1 MELPI
6 KEGDKVKAEQLLAR
20 INPHD
25 FQQRV
30 NQEKAKYDY
39 AVVTYQRYKTLLK
52 SDTISRAAYDEKFA
66 QLQVAKANL
75 ATATKSL
82 NDTHLKAPFN
92 GYIANRFVENFEY
105 VRAKQNILSLQNL
118 KEIEIIIHIPEQDV
132 SNAQHIENFDVT
144 QGTKQTIGT
153 VVFAAFPEDTYSV
166 DTKEF
171 ATEADPKTQT
181 YRATLVMSLPENK
194 IILPGMTASVKIKFG
209 GTSDTDVFAI
219 PISAVSIDPE
229 GNHFVWLVNKEENAV
244 SKQII
249 ELGEATE
256 NNVQAIKGLKI
267 DNRIVTAGVTH
278 LTNGMKIRIIKGK
291 IGKD

>member
-1 MELPI
+1 MKSLISSIAIALTLALGGCGSDPPPQKVEDHGKLVKVITLTPDDAGFVREYPGRVKASMRVDLAFEVSGRLMELPI

-105 VRAKQNILSLQNL
+105 VRAIVCHRLTSRFLS
-118 KEIEIIIHIPEQDV
+118 P
-132 SNAQHIENFDVT
+132 
-144 QGTKQTIGT
+144 
-153 VVFAAFPEDTYSV
+153 
-166 DTKEF
+166 
-171 ATEADPKTQT
+171 
-181 YRATLVMSLPENK
+181 
-194 IILPGMTASVKIKFG
+194 
-209 GTSDTDVFAI
+209 
-219 PISAVSIDPE
+219 
-229 GNHFVWLVNKEENAV
+229 
-244 SKQII
+244 
-249 ELGEATE
+249 
-256 NNVQAIKGLKI
+256 
-267 DNRIVTAGVTH
+267 
-278 LTNGMKIRIIKGK
+278 
-291 IGKD
+291 